1 MRFIHY
7 IGWCGW
13 QYVED
18 GETRIDADFGTYNYW
33 QKEIAD
39 LNDQLGIIRKN
50 KGH

>member
-7 IGWCGW
+7 ISWCGW

-18 GETRIDADFGTYNYW
+18 GETRIDADFGTHNYW

-39 LNDQLGIIRKN
+39 LIDKLAIIRKN